1 MAKENTFTK
10 YTVVGGAI
18 AIMVGFFEGLGNYLF
33 NHLSS
38 FQGISFSPYVIPAVL
53 GIAGFSLILY
63 DFVKKR
69 REKQRRD
76 EDENWR
82 FFPANTS

>member
-1 MAKENTFTK
+1 MTKENTFTK
-10 YTVVGGAI
+10 YTVVGAI
-18 AIMVGFFEGLGNYLF
+18 AIMVGFYEGLGNYLF
-33 NHLSS
+33 NHLIS
-38 FQGISFSPYVIPAVL
+38 FHGISFSPYVIPAVL
-53 GIAGFSLILY
+53 GIFGFSLILY
-63 DFVKKR
+63 GFVKKR